1 MDPAAIAKANS
12 RLRTAKKAIEDL
24 TGCNDY
30 DTFSDT
36 WYTFLVAA
44 KGIYT
49 ILEQGAKSSAQARQW
64 FGAKSKERRSD
75 PLLQYLYQARDD
87 DEHGLSRV
95 VEHVP
100 GALGI
105 GVSKPGFSNAIRLDG
120 SIGPGGTLQITSLD
134 GLPVLVEQTLPH
146 VRLIRVHGRDKK
158 PYDPP
163 EQHLGAKLAS
173 NLPVPVA
180 KLALSYFEGIF
191 AEAAALA

>member
-30 DTFSDT
+30 DTFSEYL
-36 WYTFLVAA
+36 YTFLVAA

-49 ILEQGAKSSAQARQW
+49 ILEQGAKSRAQARQW

-120 SIGPGGTLQITSLD
+120 SIGPGGTLL
-134 GLPVLVEQTLPH
+134 
-146 VRLIRVHGRDKK
+146 RLR
-158 PYDPP
+158 
-163 EQHLGAKLAS
+163 
-173 NLPVPVA
+173 
-180 KLALSYFEGIF
+180 ALMACRYWLNRRCRTFGCPWTGQKAVDHS
-191 AEAAALA
+191 